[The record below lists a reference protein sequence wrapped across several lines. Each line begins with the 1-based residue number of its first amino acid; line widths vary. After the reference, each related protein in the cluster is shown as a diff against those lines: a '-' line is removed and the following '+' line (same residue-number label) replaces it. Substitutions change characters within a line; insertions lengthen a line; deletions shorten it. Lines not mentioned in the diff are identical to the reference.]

1 MGFAPPSPLWVVTST
16 PFRGCTRR
24 RLLALL
30 LLQYAAAVLM
40 GYLLGSIPF
49 GYIMGRLNGVDV
61 TQYGSGRTGGTNVLR
76 TAGKKAAAVSIG
88 CDLVKGALAVLL
100 ARWLVGTE
108 LAVALAGFAAVM
120 GHNHSIYLG
129 FRGGAGTGTSMGA
142 YFFMA
147 PWPTLIVGLSSAFI
161 GFVLLRYASV
171 TSLLIVFLM
180 SPALLVGV
188 LFFHQPVEHLAFAVA
203 VGIVVLLSHRPN
215 IKRLLQGTERRV
227 GEPAKKIGEERV

>member
-1 MGFAPPSPLWVVTST
+1 LTVLVI
-16 PFRGCTRR
+16 
-24 RLLALL
+24 
-30 LLQYAAAVLM
+30 QYAAVILL

-49 GYIMGRLNGVDV
+49 GYIVCRARGVDV

-88 CDLVKGALAVLL
+88 CDVLKGALAVLL
-100 ARWLVGTE
+100 ARWLAGTE
-108 LAVALAGFAAVM
+108 LAVALAGFAAVV
-120 GHNHSIYLG
+120 GHNHSIFIG

-180 SPALLVGV
+180 SPALLIGV
-188 LFFHQPVEHLAFAVA
+188 LFFDQPVEHLAFALA
-203 VGIVVLLSHRPN
+203 VGSLVLWSHRPN
-215 IKRLLQGTERRV
+215 IKRLLQGTERRI
-227 GEPAKKIGEERV
+227 GEPAKKMGEEKA

>member
-1 MGFAPPSPLWVVTST
+1 
-16 PFRGCTRR
+16 
-24 RLLALL
+24 LAV
-30 LLQYAAAVLM
+30 LQYAAVTLI

-49 GYIMGRLNGVDV
+49 GYVVGRLRGVDV

-88 CDLVKGALAVLL
+88 LDLVKGAAAVLL
-100 ARWLVGTE
+100 ARWLLGTE

-120 GHNHSIYLG
+120 GHNYSVFIG

-161 GFVLLRYASV
+161 GFVVLRYASV
-171 TSLLIVFLM
+171 TSLLLVFLM
-180 SPALLVGV
+180 SPALLIGV

-203 VGIVVLLSHRPN
+203 VGLVILWSHRPN
-215 IKRLLQGTERRV
+215 IKRLLQGTERRI

>member
-1 MGFAPPSPLWVVTST
+1 MLVI
-16 PFRGCTRR
+16 
-24 RLLALL
+24 
-30 LLQYAAAVLM
+30 QYAVVILL

-49 GYIMGRLNGVDV
+49 GYIVCRARGVDV

-88 CDLVKGALAVLL
+88 LDLAKGAVAVLL
-100 ARWLVGTE
+100 GRWLLGTE
-108 LAVALAGFAAVM
+108 LAAALAGFGAVL
-120 GHNHSIYLG
+120 GHNCSIFIG

-180 SPALLVGV
+180 SPALVIGV
-188 LFFHQPVEHLAFAVA
+188 LFFDQPVEHLAFALA
-203 VGIVVLLSHRPN
+203 VGSLVLWSHRPN
-215 IKRLLQGTERRV
+215 IKRLLQGTERRI
-227 GEPAKKIGEERV
+227 GEPAKKIGEEKI

>member
-1 MGFAPPSPLWVVTST
+1 LTVLVI
-16 PFRGCTRR
+16 
-24 RLLALL
+24 
-30 LLQYAAAVLM
+30 QYAAVMLV

-49 GYIMGRLNGVDV
+49 GYIVGRLRGVDV
-61 TQYGSGRTGGTNVLR
+61 TQYGSGRIGGTNVLR

-88 CDLVKGALAVLL
+88 CDLAKGAVAVLL
-100 ARWLVGTE
+100 GRWLLGTE
-108 LAVALAGFAAVM
+108 LAAALAGFAAVA
-120 GHNHSIYLG
+120 GHNWSVFIG

-180 SPALLVGV
+180 SPALLIGV
-188 LFFHQPVEHLAFAVA
+188 LFFHQPLEHLAFAVA
-203 VGIVVLLSHRPN
+203 VGLVVLSSHRPN
-215 IKRLLQGTERRV
+215 IKRLLKGTERRI
-227 GEPAKKIGEERV
+227 GEPAKKMGEEKI

>member
-1 MGFAPPSPLWVVTST
+1 MLVI
-16 PFRGCTRR
+16 
-24 RLLALL
+24 
-30 LLQYAAAVLM
+30 QYAAVILL

-49 GYIMGRLNGVDV
+49 GYIVCRARGVDV

-88 CDLVKGALAVLL
+88 LDVLKGAVAVVLG
-100 ARWLVGTE
+100 RWLLGTE
-108 LAVALAGFAAVM
+108 LAVALAGFAAVV
-120 GHNHSIYLG
+120 GHNYSVYLG

-147 PWPTLIVGLSSAFI
+147 PWPSLVVGLSSAFI

-180 SPALLVGV
+180 SPALLIGV
-188 LFFHQPVEHLAFAVA
+188 LYFHQPVEHLAFALA
-203 VGIVVLLSHRPN
+203 VGSLVLWSHRPN
-215 IKRLLQGTERRV
+215 IKRLLQGTERRI
-227 GEPAKKIGEERV
+227 GEPAKKIGEEKA

>member
-1 MGFAPPSPLWVVTST
+1 MIVF
-16 PFRGCTRR
+16 
-24 RLLALL
+24 
-30 LLQYAAAVLM
+30 QYAAVALL

-49 GYIMGRLNGVDV
+49 GYIVCRAKGVDV

-88 CDLVKGALAVLL
+88 LDIFKGALAVVLG
-100 ARWLVGTE
+100 RWFLGTE
-108 LAVALAGFAAVM
+108 LAVALAGFAAVV
-120 GHNHSIYLG
+120 GHNYSIYIG

-147 PWPTLIVGLSSAFI
+147 PWPTLLVGVSSAFI

-180 SPALLVGV
+180 SPALLIGV
-188 LFFHQPVEHLAFAVA
+188 LYFHQPVEHLAFALA
-203 VGIVVLLSHRPN
+203 VGSLVLWSHRPN
-215 IKRLLQGTERRV
+215 IKRLLQGTERRI
-227 GEPAKKIGEERV
+227 GEPAKKIREEQA

>member
-1 MGFAPPSPLWVVTST
+1 
-16 PFRGCTRR
+16 
-24 RLLALL
+24 LLVI
-30 LLQYAAAVLM
+30 QYAVVILL

-49 GYIMGRLNGVDV
+49 GYIVCRARGVDV

-88 CDLVKGALAVLL
+88 LDLAKGAVAVLL
-100 ARWLVGTE
+100 GRWLLGTE
-108 LAVALAGFAAVM
+108 LAAALAGFGAVL
-120 GHNHSIYLG
+120 GHNCSIFIG

-180 SPALLVGV
+180 SPALVIGV
-188 LFFHQPVEHLAFAVA
+188 LFFDQPVEHLAFALA
-203 VGIVVLLSHRPN
+203 VGSLVLWSHRPN
-215 IKRLLQGTERRV
+215 IKRLLQGTERRI
-227 GEPAKKIGEERV
+227 GEPAKKIGEEKI

>member
-1 MGFAPPSPLWVVTST
+1 LTLVV
-16 PFRGCTRR
+16 
-24 RLLALL
+24 
-30 LLQYAAAVLM
+30 LQYAAAILV

-49 GYIMGRLNGVDV
+49 GYIVGRLRGVDV

-88 CDLVKGALAVLL
+88 CDLLKGAVAVLL
-100 ARWLVGTE
+100 GRWLVGTE
-108 LAVALAGFAAVM
+108 LAAALAGFAAVV
-120 GHNHSIYLG
+120 GHNWSIYIG

-147 PWPTLIVGLSSAFI
+147 PWPTLLVGLSSAFI
-161 GFVLLRYASV
+161 GFVVLRYASV

-188 LFFHQPVEHLAFAVA
+188 LFFHQPLEHLAYAVA
-203 VGIVVLLSHRPN
+203 VGLLVLLSHRPN
-215 IKRLLQGTERRV
+215 IKRLLQGTERRI
-227 GEPAKKIGEERV
+227 GEPAKKIQEEKV

>member
-1 MGFAPPSPLWVVTST
+1 MIV
-16 PFRGCTRR
+16 
-24 RLLALL
+24 
-30 LLQYAAAVLM
+30 LQYAAVALL

-49 GYIMGRLNGVDV
+49 GYIVCRAKGVDV

-88 CDLVKGALAVLL
+88 LDVAKGALAVVL
-100 ARWLVGTE
+100 ARWLLGTE
-108 LAVALAGFAAVM
+108 LAVALAGFAAVV
-120 GHNHSIYLG
+120 GHNYSIYIG

-147 PWPTLIVGLSSAFI
+147 PWPTLLVGVSSAFI

-180 SPALLVGV
+180 SPALLLGV
-188 LFFHQPVEHLAFAVA
+188 LYFHQPVEHLAFALA
-203 VGIVVLLSHRPN
+203 VGSLVLWSHRPN
-215 IKRLLQGTERRV
+215 IKRLLQGTERRI
-227 GEPAKKIGEERV
+227 GEPAKKIGEEQA

>member
-1 MGFAPPSPLWVVTST
+1 MAV
-16 PFRGCTRR
+16 
-24 RLLALL
+24 
-30 LLQYAAAVLM
+30 LQYAAVILI

-49 GYIMGRLNGVDV
+49 GYIVGRLQGVDV

-76 TAGKKAAAVSIG
+76 TVGRKGAVVSIGLDLAKGAAAV
-88 CDLVKGALAVLL
+88 LL
-100 ARWLVGTE
+100 SRWLLGTE

-120 GHNHSIYLG
+120 GHNHSVFIG

-147 PWPTLIVGLSSAFI
+147 PWPSLVVGLSSAFI
-161 GFVLLRYASV
+161 GFAVVRYASV

-180 SPALLVGV
+180 SPALLIGV

-203 VGIVVLLSHRPN
+203 VGILVLWSHRPN

-227 GEPAKKIGEERV
+227 GEPAKRIGEERV

>member
-1 MGFAPPSPLWVVTST
+1 MVV
-16 PFRGCTRR
+16 
-24 RLLALL
+24 
-30 LLQYAAAVLM
+30 LQYAAAILV

-49 GYIMGRLNGVDV
+49 GYIVGRLRGVDV

-76 TAGKKAAAVSIG
+76 TAGKKAAVVSIG
-88 CDLVKGALAVLL
+88 CDLLKGAVAVLL
-100 ARWLVGTE
+100 GRWLVGTE
-108 LAVALAGFAAVM
+108 LAAALAGFAAVV
-120 GHNHSIYLG
+120 GHDWSVFIG

-147 PWPTLIVGLSSAFI
+147 PWPTLLVGLSSAFI

-203 VGIVVLLSHRPN
+203 VGLVVLFSHRPN
-215 IKRLLQGTERRV
+215 IKRLLQGTERRI
-227 GEPAKKIGEERV
+227 GEPAKKIGEEKV

>member
-1 MGFAPPSPLWVVTST
+1 
-16 PFRGCTRR
+16 
-24 RLLALL
+24 LAV
-30 LLQYAAAVLM
+30 LQYAAVILV

-49 GYIMGRLNGVDV
+49 GYIVGRFRGVDV
-61 TQYGSGRTGGTNVLR
+61 TQYGSGRIGGTNVLR

-88 CDLVKGALAVLL
+88 LDLAKGAAAALL
-100 ARWLVGTE
+100 ARWLLGTE

-120 GHNHSIYLG
+120 GHNYSIFIG

-161 GFVLLRYASV
+161 GFVVLRYASV

-180 SPALLVGV
+180 SPALLIGV
-188 LFFHQPVEHLAFAVA
+188 LFCHQPVEHLAFAVA
-203 VGIVVLLSHRPN
+203 VGLLVLWSHRPN
-215 IKRLLQGTERRV
+215 IKRLLQGTERRI
-227 GEPAKKIGEERV
+227 GEPAKKIGEDRI

>member
-1 MGFAPPSPLWVVTST
+1 MIVF
-16 PFRGCTRR
+16 
-24 RLLALL
+24 
-30 LLQYAAAVLM
+30 QYAAVALL

-49 GYIMGRLNGVDV
+49 GYIVCRARGVDV

-88 CDLVKGALAVLL
+88 CDVLKGAVAVVLG
-100 ARWLVGTE
+100 RWLLGTE
-108 LAVALAGFAAVM
+108 LAAALAGFAAVL
-120 GHNHSIYLG
+120 GHDYSVFIG

-147 PWPTLIVGLSSAFI
+147 PWPTLIVGVSSAFI

-180 SPALLVGV
+180 SPALLLGV
-188 LFFHQPVEHLAFAVA
+188 LFFHQPLEHLAFAVA
-203 VGIVVLLSHRPN
+203 VGLLVLWSHRPN
-215 IKRLLQGTERRV
+215 IKRLLQGTERRI
-227 GEPAKKIGEERV
+227 GEPAKRIGEEKA

>member
-1 MGFAPPSPLWVVTST
+1 MLVI
-16 PFRGCTRR
+16 
-24 RLLALL
+24 
-30 LLQYAAAVLM
+30 QYAVVILL

-49 GYIMGRLNGVDV
+49 GYIVCRARGVDV

-88 CDLVKGALAVLL
+88 LDLAKGAVAVLL
-100 ARWLVGTE
+100 GRWLLGTE
-108 LAVALAGFAAVM
+108 LAAALAGFGAVL
-120 GHNHSIYLG
+120 GHNCSIFIG

-147 PWPTLIVGLSSAFI
+147 PWPTLMVGLSSAFI

-180 SPALLVGV
+180 SPALVIGV
-188 LFFHQPVEHLAFAVA
+188 LFFDQPVEHLAFALA
-203 VGIVVLLSHRPN
+203 VGSLVLWSHRPN
-215 IKRLLQGTERRV
+215 IKRLLQGTERRI
-227 GEPAKKIGEERV
+227 GEPAKKIGEEKI